1 MQYIQNVCE
10 DCGFV
15 TEFDKLRIPS
25 TKRVCII
32 SSGRNPQRGGAV
44 AEFLREKCS
53 SVEFRARGEVE
64 KVQNCTQLDR
74 SLVKGIV
81 GLVYRHLIEEACY
94 ESEEEKKWNPGGSV
108 AIKDLVERLPQT
120 MLKELKKEC
129 GGLQTLLRN
138 HRYIFE
144 LGGGIVKLRRPA
156 TSEAT
161 RGRYKDK
168 PCWFFVNHVDG
179 CVNSME
185 DCAYKH

>member
-1 MQYIQNVCE
+1 M
-10 DCGFV
+10 
-15 TEFDKLRIPS
+15 TKFDKLRIPS
-25 TKRVCII
+25 TKRICII
-32 SSGRNPQRGGAV
+32 SSGRIHQRGGGV

-53 SVEFRARGEVE
+53 LVEFRARSQVE

-74 SLVKGIV
+74 SLIKSIV
-81 GLVYRHLIEEACY
+81 RLVYLHLIQEACY
-94 ESEEEKKWNPGGSV
+94 ESEEKKKWNPGGSAV
-108 AIKDLVERLPQT
+108 IKDLVECLPQT

-144 LGGGIVKLRRPA
+144 LEGGIVKLRRPA

-161 RGRYKDK
+161 RSRYKDK
-168 PCWFFVNHVDG
+168 PCWFFANHVDG

>member
-1 MQYIQNVCE
+1 MQYIQKVCE

-15 TEFDKLRIPS
+15 TNCDKLRIPS

-32 SSGRNPQRGGAV
+32 SSRRIHPGGGGV

-53 SVEFRARGEVE
+53 LVEFRARSEVE

-74 SLVKGIV
+74 SVIKSIV
-81 GLVYRHLIEEACY
+81 ELVYRRLIQKECY
-94 ESEEEKKWNPGGSV
+94 ESEEKKWNVGDSV
-108 AIKDLVERLPQT
+108 AIKDLVECLPQT
-120 MLKELKKEC
+120 ILKELKKEC

-144 LGGGIVKLRRPA
+144 LEGGIVKLRRPVTA
-156 TSEAT
+156 KAT

-179 CVNSME
+179 CVNSRE